1 MGFSP
6 TEKEELE
13 RWLEIIWAQAREF
26 GLDPYPTHFEVV
38 PQHVI
43 YELGAYGLPARFSH
57 WTFGRD
63 YHRQKTSYEPYR

>member
-1 MGFSP
+1 MGFSVS
-6 TEKEELE
+6 EKEELE

-43 YELGAYGLPARFSH
+43 YELGAYGLPGPILALDLRARLSPSK
-57 WTFGRD
+57 D
-63 YHRQKTSYEPYR
+63 LV